1 MIRYTCIILD
11 MSEYMLTLDYR
22 PHPLQCIVEIV
33 KKFIIEYYDRN
44 PLSQISI
51 FITKDGKCIRLTPM
65 SSLMKMH
72 CNCLDVYI
80 YIYML
85 YVIEFNCQWFSH
97 TL

>member
-1 MIRYTCIILD
+1 